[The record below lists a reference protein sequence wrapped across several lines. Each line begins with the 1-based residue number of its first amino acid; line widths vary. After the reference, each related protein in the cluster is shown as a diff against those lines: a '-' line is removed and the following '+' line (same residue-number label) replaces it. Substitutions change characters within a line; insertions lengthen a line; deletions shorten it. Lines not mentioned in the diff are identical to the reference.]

1 MKTILFILLSIIFIT
16 SCSENEV
23 LDPAY
28 TSKLNESEG
37 TLTTSVVENLRK
49 WNINKPSGLV
59 KQGDRIYIGNPN
71 DKSNVV
77 SFDLKSGEQQQL
89 FSRGRNTGQALYP
102 NSLAKSGNQGITI
115 LDIHKGMLFNAPAGI
130 ATRVSTLESLQ
141 IPLPAGQ
148 QHLAAVQAG
157 DRIIATGLYKEGR
170 YLLFTPAQNQSEY
183 FLDYPDHPNHPDI
196 EEYTKSILYASS
208 VLKVRPDNQAFVCGD
223 MYSGLL
229 EICRI
234 GNGKIERVKQHIFS
248 YPKVYIKEKINGQAD
263 VSYSKDNCFGF
274 TDISV
279 SEDRIYAIYSGK
291 TYRNERKNFQ
301 KCQTLLVLDWEGN
314 ILHTYHIDTPLSNI
328 QYETEENAIYAI
340 GYTPEAAL
348 VKIAL

>member
-1 MKTILFILLSIIFIT
+1 MKTVPFILLSIIFIT

-23 LDPAY
+23 LDPVY
-28 TSKLNESEG
+28 TSKLNKTKE

-49 WNINKPSGLV
+49 WNIDKPNGLV
-59 KQGDRIYIGNPN
+59 KQGDKIYIGNPN
-71 DKSNVV
+71 AKSNVV
-77 SFDLKSGEQQQL
+77 SFDLKNGEQQQL
-89 FSRGRNTGQALYP
+89 FSRGRNSGQALYP
-102 NSLAKSGNQGITI
+102 HSLAKAGNNGITI

-130 ATRVSTLESLQ
+130 TTKASTLESSQ
-141 IPLPAGQ
+141 TPLPAGQ

-170 YLLFTPAQNQSEY
+170 YLLFSPAQNRSEY
-183 FLDYPDHPNHPDI
+183 FLDYPDHPKYPNI
-196 EEYTKSILYASS
+196 KKYTKSILYASS

-234 GNGKIERVKQHIFS
+234 DNEKIELVKQHIFS
-248 YPKVYIKEKINGQAD
+248 YPKVYIKEKISGQAD

-279 SEDRIYAIYSGK
+279 SADRIYAIYSGK
-291 TYRNERKNFQ
+291 TYRNERNNFQ

-314 ILHTYHIDTPLSNI
+314 ILNTYHVDTPLSNI
-328 QYETEENAIYAI
+328 QYETEENAIYGI
-340 GYTPEAAL
+340 GYTPDAAL